1 MFGFLRRRRD
11 LKNSVADIDDT
22 FLRTFAYLSKA
33 ANDPEKL
40 TQRMAVVT
48 ALAATMGAIRDVYP
62 GAPIEEEN
70 LATALIEANA
80 ARNYADADALVGAVV
95 RLVRRCPDR
104 REARIDTILL
114 ILAPNYMKN
123 RQR

>member
-11 LKNSVADIDDT
+11 LKNAVADIDDT

-62 GAPIEEEN
+62 GAHIEEEN
-70 LATALIEANA
+70 LATALIEAEA

>member
-11 LKNSVADIDDT
+11 LKNAVADIDDT

-62 GAPIEEEN
+62 GVPIEEEN
-70 LATALIEANA
+70 LATALIEAEA